1 MRFKFYLLLFII
13 LPFVFVAVAQTDS
26 NKIRGNAKPVQK
38 TVPNRTVRKD
48 SPVKKPVVVKT
59 VKDSLVKKRPAITK
73 LPVKD
78 SVGTSRPDSVKK
90 AVLIADSLHKYA
102 VDSIK
107 QDSLKRIAGIRK
119 KVIHTWQN
127 DTTFNKIFDV
137 PYLPVKAKPL
147 VRIDAIRE
155 ADSKDLLFYVLTGML
170 FFLGFIRLFFPKY
183 FTNVFRMFFQTSF
196 RQKQTREQL
205 VQDRLPSLLMNIFFA
220 MVGGV
225 FIALAAERNNW
236 FKMVDFWL
244 VLLYCS
250 GLLVGIY
257 MIKYLVLQFTGWVFN
272 ARESANTYS
281 FIVFLINKMLAI
293 ALLPLLL
300 LYAFSS
306 EEINKVLITIITCMV
321 VFMFGYRYI
330 VSLSTIRGNLKVNAI
345 HFFIYL
351 CAVEIVP
358 MIIIYK
364 VLFNFVSKSI

>member
-1 MRFKFYLLLFII
+1 MRFKFYLLLFIV
-13 LPFVFVAVAQTDS
+13 LPFAFVAVAQTDS
-26 NKIRGNAKPVQK
+26 NKIPGNAKPAQK
-38 TVPNRTVRKD
+38 NVPNRTLRKD
-48 SPVKKPVVVKT
+48 SSVKKPVAVKT
-59 VKDSLVKKRPAITK
+59 AKDSLVKKAPAITK
-73 LPVKD
+73 LPAKD
-78 SVGTSRPDSVKK
+78 SVPGIR
-90 AVLIADSLHKYA
+90 
-102 VDSIK
+102 
-107 QDSLKRIAGIRK
+107 QDSLKSAALINADSLKRLTEDSLKRVAAVRK
-119 KVIHTWQN
+119 KVVHTWRN
-127 DTTFNKIFDV
+127 DTIFNKIFDV
-137 PYLPVKAKPL
+137 PYLPVKAKPQ

-155 ADSKDLLFYVLTGML
+155 ADSKDVLFYVLTGVL

-183 FTNVFRMFFQTSF
+183 FNNVFRMFFQTSF

-272 ARESANTYS
+272 ARELANTYS
-281 FIVFLINKMLAI
+281 FIVFLINKILAV